1 MSKLKTLNKETVS
14 FVLLNDLNLPAE
26 VIGEIVEIIW
36 RSNDRLEEIQ
46 RANTACSGLAYGLAK
61 KSEADEMI
69 DRGVCPSC
77 TWRGDVSL
85 ENGVCPQCDTN
96 WLALRVSAS
105 R

>member
-36 RSNDRLEEIQ
+36 RSDDRLEEIQ
-46 RANTACSGLAYGLAK
+46 RANTACSGRAWA
-61 KSEADEMI
+61 
-69 DRGVCPSC
+69 CPHCGYQLNKES
-77 TWRGDVSL
+77 SL
-85 ENGVCPQCDTN
+85 LCERCEI
-96 WLALRVSAS
+96 AR